1 MALSDLLV
9 DAAERANQDPYA
21 IPLEEINVANPFLF
35 ARDIHGPWFR
45 RLRDEAPVHYC
56 PESFFGPYWSITRY
70 QDIVEVDTSHEIYS
84 SEPAITI
91 GDTQEDFP
99 LPMFIA
105 MDRPKHDEQRRVV
118 SPVTGAEN
126 LRHFEPIIRER
137 TIDVLEQLP
146 LGETFDWVDRVSI
159 ELTTRMLATLFDFPF
174 EERRRLTRW
183 SDVAT
188 AIPGMG
194 VIDTEEQRHEEL
206 LGCLAYFTGLWNERV
221 TKPPKNDLVSML
233 AHGEATRNMPP
244 LEFLGNLV
252 LLIVGGNDTT
262 RSTMTASALALH
274 QNPGQFDK
282 LVANPQLIDSMVA
295 ETIRWQTPLAHM
307 RRTCKVDTQLGGQH
321 IRAGDK
327 VIMWYVSGNRD
338 ERFMANPDA
347 FIIDR
352 PDVRRHLSFGFGIHR
367 CMGNRLAELQ
377 LRILWEEIL
386 RRFERVEVV
395 GEPVRTV
402 SSFVHGFTAMPVQLR
417 RKAAG

>member
-1 MALSDLLV
+1 MELSDLLN
-9 DAAERANQDPYA
+9 DALERSNQDPYA
-21 IPLEEINVANPFLF
+21 LPLEKINIANPFLF
-35 ARDIHGPWFR
+35 HRDIHYPWFK
-45 RLRDEAPVHYC
+45 RLRDEAPVHLC

-70 QDIVEVDTSHEIYS
+70 EDIVKVDTSHEVFS

-91 GDTQEDFP
+91 GDTQDSFP

-118 SPVTGAEN
+118 APVTGAEN

-137 TIDVLEQLP
+137 TIDVLDNLP
-146 LGETFDWVDRVSI
+146 TGETFDWVDRVSI

-174 EERRRLTRW
+174 EERRRLTHW

-188 AIPGMG
+188 AVPGLG
-194 VIDTEEQRHEEL
+194 VIDSDEEREAVL
-206 LGCLAYFTGLWNERV
+206 LECLDYFTELWNERV
-221 TKPPKNDLVSML
+221 NLPPKNDLVSML

-244 LEFLGNLV
+244 MEYLGNLV

-274 QNPGQFDK
+274 KNPEQFEK
-282 LVANPQLIDSMVA
+282 LVANPELIDSMVA

-307 RRTCKVDTQLGGQH
+307 RRICKADYELGGQT

-327 VIMWYVSGNRD
+327 VIMWYISGNRD
-338 ERFMANPDA
+338 ERFIEKPDEY
-347 FIIDR
+347 IIDR
-352 PDVRRHLSFGFGIHR
+352 PDVRKHLSFGFGIHR

-377 LRILWEEIL
+377 LRILWEESL
-386 RRFERVEVV
+386 NRFARVEVV
-395 GEPVRTV
+395 GEPERTI
-402 SSFVHGFTAMPVQLR
+402 SSFVHGFTSMPVKLHPLR
-417 RKAAG
+417 N